1 MTALLLAAL
10 LCARP
15 TAVDGGV
22 RDPEQEHRV
31 AEKVRKPRATGR
43 VPVPPRGGLVPLDV
57 DALLKERER
66 TLASFRD
73 PHASP
78 LAAVARHDFAGD
90 RPLTFG
96 SDAGSDVRL
105 EGVEHEVRLR
115 AVANAPPLRGSA
127 RPPAKPSAS
136 DGFEL
141 TREGKTER
149 LGPNAKVRVGRYT
162 LRLSHQNFPGVV
174 VLDAQSP
181 RLSTGPFP
189 IWYEPDPAFRVEATL
204 VPDRKPREE
213 IVLSTRGNRRHALRL
228 GTLEFSLKGAP
239 LRLTAMR
246 LLEPCVYES
255 AVSIFFRDATT
266 GHGSY
271 AVGRYVDAEPLG
283 GDRYVLDF
291 NRAYNPACAFSTL
304 YNCPIPPR
312 ENVLPVA
319 VRAGERDPGA
329 H

>member
-10 LCARP
+10 LSSPSAGSAAG
-15 TAVDGGV
+15 TSVNDGGL
-22 RDPEQEHRV
+22 RDPEQESRV
-31 AEKVRKPRATGR
+31 AERVRKPRATGR
-43 VPVPPRGGLVPLDV
+43 VAVPPGGGLVPLDL

-90 RPLTFG
+90 KPLSFG
-96 SDAGSDVRL
+96 SDAGCDVRL
-105 EGVEHEVRLR
+105 EAVAHEVRLR
-115 AVANAPPLRGSA
+115 AI
-127 RPPAKPSAS
+127 SAS
-136 DGFEL
+136 FEL
-141 TREGKTER
+141 SSEGKTER
-149 LGPNAKVRVGRYT
+149 LPPNAMVPVGRYT

-174 VLDAQSP
+174 VLDPRSP
-181 RLSTGPFP
+181 RLATGPFP
-189 IWYEPDPAFRVEATL
+189 AWFEPDAAFRVEAAL
-204 VPDRKPREE
+204 VPDEKPREE

-228 GTLEFSLKGAP
+228 GTLEFSLKGTP

-246 LLEPCVYES
+246 LLEPGVDES

-266 GHGSY
+266 GHESY
-271 AVGRYVDAEPLG
+271 AVGRYVDAVSLG
-283 GDRYVLDF
+283 GGRYLLDF
-291 NRAYNPACAFSTL
+291 NRAYNPTCAFSTL

-319 VRAGERDPGA
+319 IRAGERDPGG